1 MTDTETRTGEDM
13 TTAGL
18 WTANFRYYFVART
31 GSLLG
36 DAMLPVAL
44 SVGVLQAGYGASGV
58 GYALG
63 AWMAA
68 LALCMLFG
76 GVLADRFTPR
86 RMMVLAD
93 ALRLIIQGSV
103 AIMFFTG
110 VPSLW
115 AIVALQFLAGAAT
128 ALFQPGVASIVP
140 QVAQDVQ
147 RANGVLRIAESL
159 AGVLGPALAGALIV
173 VTGPGTVFAF
183 YALTYGIS
191 GLSLWALK
199 LKPAVASDSAE
210 SFWSQLTHG
219 WHAFRSRSWLWGVIT
234 IFLFYGCFVAGV
246 SLPIGADLVTAA
258 LGSSALGIGM
268 AAFGAG
274 GVLGGMVAIRL
285 RPARPLAAGAA
296 GWALFAVYP
305 VVPALDPGVVMLSVG
320 WGIAGIGLAFW
331 GVIWATTV
339 QTQIP
344 PELLNRV
351 YAYDVTGSL
360 FSMALGR
367 SVAGPLAELTGQ
379 RPLMVAATAIGLGC
393 SAMLLIVPGI
403 RRLRAV
409 PTDPAQAPA

>member
-1 MTDTETRTGEDM
+1 MTDTETRTGG
-13 TTAGL
+13 TPATATL
-18 WTANFRYYFVART
+18 WTTNFRYYFIART

-36 DAMLPVAL
+36 DAMLPVAI
-44 SVGVLQAGYGASGV
+44 SVGVLQAGYGVTGV

-93 ALRLIIQGSV
+93 AMRLVIQGSV
-103 AIMFFTG
+103 AVMFFTG
-110 VPSLW
+110 MPSLW
-115 AIVALQFLAGAAT
+115 GIVALQFLAGAAT
-128 ALFQPGVASIVP
+128 ALFQPGVASVVP

-147 RANGVLRIAESL
+147 RANGVLRVAESVS
-159 AGVLGPALAGALIV
+159 GVLGPALAGALIA

-183 YALTYGIS
+183 YALTYGVS
-191 GLSLWALK
+191 GLCLWALR
-199 LKPAVASDSAE
+199 LRSTVASDSAE

-219 WHAFRSRSWLWGVIT
+219 WHEFRSRTWLWGVIT

-246 SLPIGADLVTAA
+246 SLPVGAELVTAA
-258 LGSSALGIGM
+258 LGSAGMGIGM

-274 GVLGGMVAIRL
+274 GVLGGIVAIRV

-296 GWALFAVYP
+296 GWALFALYP
-305 VVPALDPGVVMLSVG
+305 IVPVLSRDVVTLSLG

-331 GVIWATTV
+331 AVIWATTV

-344 PELLNRV
+344 AELLNRV

-367 SVAGPLAELTGQ
+367 SVAGPFADLTGQ
-379 RPLMVAATAIGLGC
+379 RPLMVAATVIGLGC

-409 PTDPAQAPA
+409 DPAADRATA

>member
-1 MTDTETRTGEDM
+1 MIDTDTQADAIPA
-13 TTAGL
+13 TTL
-18 WTANFRYYFVART
+18 WTRNFRYYFVART

-44 SVGVLQAGYGASGV
+44 SVGVLQAGYGVSGV

-93 ALRLIIQGSV
+93 VMRLIIQGSV
-103 AIMFFTG
+103 AVMFFTG

-140 QVAQDVQ
+140 QVAADVH
-147 RANGVLRIAESL
+147 RANGVLRVAESVS
-159 AGVLGPALAGALIV
+159 GVLGPALAGALVAI
-173 VTGPGTVFAF
+173 TGPGTVFAL
-183 YALTYGIS
+183 YALTYGVS
-191 GLSLWALK
+191 GLCLSALR
-199 LKPAVASDSAE
+199 LTVVASDSAE

-219 WHAFRSRSWLWGVIT
+219 WHEFRSRTWLWGVIT
-234 IFLFYGCFVAGV
+234 IYLFYGCFVAGV
-246 SLPIGADLVTAA
+246 SLPVAADLVIDS
-258 LGSSALGIGM
+258 LGSTAMGIGM
-268 AAFGAG
+268 GAFGAG
-274 GVLGGMVAIRL
+274 GVLGGIIAIRL
-285 RPARPLAAGAA
+285 RPSRPLAAGAL
-296 GWALFAVYP
+296 GWAMFALYP
-305 VVPALDPGVVMLSVG
+305 IVPALRPNVVTLSLG
-320 WGIAGIGLAFW
+320 WAIAGVGLAFW

-344 PELLNRV
+344 AKLLNRV

-360 FSMALGR
+360 ISMALGR
-367 SVAGPLAELTGQ
+367 SVAGPLADVTGQ

-393 SAMLLIVPGI
+393 SAALLIVPAT

-409 PTDPAQAPA
+409 GSAAERVPA